1 MFVYLC
7 MISLAGWSWTK
18 QISDSMH
25 HTSRTH
31 GTKQPLTGKSN
42 NTWTTVVQKTDG
54 EKVNPG
60 NTRSFSCPDETGGF
74 EKKVSVARA
83 KRTAEWIIEKESV
96 WKLGSV
102 TDLASV
108 CLRSISSRL
117 KLNTMSHS
125 TLRCVYSYSEA
136 LLSRVQMLVT
146 LVATKD
152 ARFVQNREN
161 WVANTLQRQMHCAKA
176 RRTRIARWNSFR
188 DAFSCFSHQCYPVTR
203 CVRAKIWLKPF
214 TLSNVHG
221 IKTDGL
227 CRTGAKHT

>member
-7 MISLAGWSWTK
+7 MISLAGRSWTK

-125 TLRCVYSYSEA
+125 TLRCVYSYWGPFVKGPDA
-136 LLSRVQMLVT
+136 GDVSRH
-146 LVATKD
+146 
-152 ARFVQNREN
+152 
-161 WVANTLQRQMHCAKA
+161 QRC
-176 RRTRIARWNSFR
+176 SFR
-188 DAFSCFSHQCYPVTR
+188 AKPRKLSCKHITETDA
-203 CVRAKIWLKPF
+203 
-214 TLSNVHG
+214 
-221 IKTDGL
+221 L
-227 CRTGAKHT
+227 C